1 MTGLSIKLTIIF
13 IVLFQTYLNSQSFG
27 FGCLGF
33 TGGYAG
39 YSHQKYQPDGLNDY
53 IKIFNL
59 NRKDSLTENLHS
71 FGSANG
77 FRVGLNFFRKKFS
90 GVSNGFRVGLNF
102 FRKKFSGVFI
112 TAKGFYQFLNEKHQ
126 AVEKLS
132 SGIVSTSNEVKMIN
146 WGLGIDLGTPII
158 SFLNWKIIDAALL
171 YNQARFS
178 NTQNFPG
185 ALTVVNNY
193 KSDYHFGY
201 TIGTGIIIEILGEYI
216 TLEGL
221 AAYSKITIDEMK
233 MDDGTK
239 LMKNENSTEAMKNF
253 IADGGFNAVIQ
264 LNIGLPL

>member
-1 MTGLSIKLTIIF
+1 MFLSLKKERTKMSGLSIKSTIIF
-13 IVLFQTYLNSQSFG
+13 IVLFQSYLNSQSFG

-71 FGSANG
+71 FGST
-77 FRVGLNFFRKKFS
+77 
-90 GVSNGFRVGLNF
+90 NGFRVGLNF

-185 ALTVVNNY
+185 ALTVVKNY
-193 KSDYHFGY
+193 KSDSKFGY
-201 TIGTGIIIEILGEYI
+201 SIGTGIIIEILGEYI

-253 IADGGFNAVIQ
+253 IADGGFSAVVQ

>member
-1 MTGLSIKLTIIF
+1 MSGLSIKSTIIF
-13 IVLFQTYLNSQSFG
+13 IVLFQSYLNSQSFG

-71 FGSANG
+71 FGST
-77 FRVGLNFFRKKFS
+77 
-90 GVSNGFRVGLNF
+90 NGFRVGLNF

>member
-13 IVLFQTYLNSQSFG
+13 IVLFQSYLNSQSFG

-71 FGSANG
+71 FGSA
-77 FRVGLNFFRKKFS
+77 
-90 GVSNGFRVGLNF
+90 NGFRVGLNF

>member
-71 FGSANG
+71 FGST
-77 FRVGLNFFRKKFS
+77 
-90 GVSNGFRVGLNF
+90 NGFRVGLNF

>member
-90 GVSNGFRVGLNF
+90 GV
-102 FRKKFSGVFI
+102 FI
-112 TAKGFYQFLNEKHQ
+112 TAKGFYQFLDEKHQ

>member
-1 MTGLSIKLTIIF
+1 MAWLNIKSTII
-13 IVLFQTYLNSQSFG
+13 IVFLFQTYLNSQTFG

-59 NRKDSLTENLHS
+59 NRKDSLAENLNN

-90 GVSNGFRVGLNF
+90 GVFV
-102 FRKKFSGVFI
+102 
-112 TAKGFYQFLNEKHQ
+112 TAKGFYQFHNEKHQ

-132 SGIVSTSNEVKMIN
+132 SGNVSTSYEVKLIN
-146 WGLGIDLGTPII
+146 WGLGLDLGTPII
-158 SFLNWKIIDAALL
+158 SFLNWKIVDAALL

-185 ALTVVNNY
+185 ALTIVKNY
-193 KSDYHFGY
+193 KSDYQFGY
-201 TIGTGIIIEILGEYI
+201 SIGTGIIIEILGEYI

-233 MDDGTK
+233 MGDGTRI
-239 LMKNENSTEAMKNF
+239 MKNENSTEAMKNF
-253 IADGGFNAVIQ
+253 IADGGFNAVVQ

>member
-90 GVSNGFRVGLNF
+90 GV
-102 FRKKFSGVFI
+102 FI
-112 TAKGFYQFLNEKHQ
+112 TAKGCYQFLNEKHQ

>member
-1 MTGLSIKLTIIF
+1 MSGLSIKSTIIF
-13 IVLFQTYLNSQSFG
+13 IVLFQSYLNSQSFG

-71 FGSANG
+71 FGSA
-77 FRVGLNFFRKKFS
+77 
-90 GVSNGFRVGLNF
+90 NGFRVGLNF

>member
-1 MTGLSIKLTIIF
+1 MTRLSLKSTIIF
-13 IVLFQTYLNSQSFG
+13 VVLFQTYIHPQTFG

-39 YSHQKYQPDGLNDY
+39 YSHQKYQPEGLNDY

-59 NRKDSLTENLHS
+59 NRKDSLTENLNS

-90 GVSNGFRVGLNF
+90 GVIVTG
-102 FRKKFSGVFI
+102 
-112 TAKGFYQFLNEKHQ
+112 KGFYQFLDEKHQ

-132 SGIVSTSNEVKMIN
+132 QGNITTLYEVKFIN
-146 WGLGIDLGTPII
+146 WGLGFDFGTPIV

-171 YNQARFS
+171 YSQVRFS

-185 ALTVVNNY
+185 ALTVVKNY
-193 KSDYHFGY
+193 KSDSKFGY
-201 TIGTGIIIEILGEYI
+201 SVGTGIIIEILGEYI

-221 AAYSKITIDEMK
+221 AAYSKLTIDEMK
-233 MDDGTK
+233 MDDGTR
-239 LMKNENSTEAMKNF
+239 LSKNENSTEVMKNF
-253 IADGGFNAVIQ
+253 ITDGGFNAVVQ

>member
-1 MTGLSIKLTIIF
+1 MSGLSIKSTIIF
-13 IVLFQTYLNSQSFG
+13 IVLFQSYLNSQSFG

-71 FGSANG
+71 FGSA
-77 FRVGLNFFRKKFS
+77 
-90 GVSNGFRVGLNF
+90 NGFRVGLNF

-216 TLEGL
+216 
-221 AAYSKITIDEMK
+221 AYYSCCSLF
-233 MDDGTK
+233 GY
-239 LMKNENSTEAMKNF
+239 SR
-253 IADGGFNAVIQ
+253 
-264 LNIGLPL
+264 

>member
-71 FGSANG
+71 FGSA
-77 FRVGLNFFRKKFS
+77 
-90 GVSNGFRVGLNF
+90 NGFRVGLNF

-239 LMKNENSTEAMKNF
+239 LMENENSTEAMKNF

>member
-71 FGSANG
+71 FGSA
-77 FRVGLNFFRKKFS
+77 
-90 GVSNGFRVGLNF
+90 NGFRVGLNF